1 MNSTAIDVP
10 RYRRGDSEA
19 AGEVARPGVP
29 SPIRPS
35 VHQDGRHTTLHHMS
49 IRGWLLTF
57 TFWTLVGLFQGS
69 SWALAPGM
77 PGADQPARLFA
88 IALCNAYVWA
98 FLTPLVLRQGA
109 WAFRE
114 REARWRRVPVVVG
127 TMLFVS
133 AVVAVIAFTV
143 HRLVLPVAT
152 TARPDVSGWML
163 VWNLGR
169 WYGQQVAEFGAIIV
183 VAVAVE
189 MRRAFHA
196 REREATDLQARA
208 SQLQAER
215 AELDAHT
222 AQLQAQSAELQAQ
235 LAEARLSVLRAR
247 LNPHFLFNTLNAV
260 SALVAKNPRGVRD
273 MIALLSEL
281 LRHALAE
288 SSEQEIPLRDELRL
302 MRLYLE
308 ILEIRY
314 QGQLRTE
321 IAVDPDVHDA
331 LVPNLVL
338 QPLVENAMKH
348 GIDRAGGHGSIVVR
362 ARRKGDALELVVE
375 DTGPGEHPGPQSD
388 ASGVGLSLTRGRLAE
403 LYGEAQ
409 QLQLEPRASGGMRA
423 VIAMPYHTSADLR
436 AVEAGARA

>member
-1 MNSTAIDVP
+1 MGT
-10 RYRRGDSEA
+10 
-19 AGEVARPGVP
+19 
-29 SPIRPS
+29 
-35 VHQDGRHTTLHHMS
+35 
-49 IRGWLLTF
+49 RGWLLTF

-98 FLTPLVLRQGA
+98 LLTPLILRQGA
-109 WAFRE
+109 WLYCE
-114 REARWRRVPVVVG
+114 PDARWRRLPAVVG
-127 TMLFVS
+127 TMLVVS
-133 AVVAVIAFTV
+133 SVVAVIAFTA
-143 HRLVLPVAT
+143 HRMLLPVAT
-152 TARPDVSGWML
+152 TERPDLSGWMI

-169 WYGQQVAEFGAIIV
+169 WYGQQVAEFAAIIV

-215 AELDAHT
+215 AELDAHA

-321 IAVDPDVHDA
+321 IAVDPDVYDA
-331 LVPNLVL
+331 LVPNLIL

-348 GIDRAGGHGSIVVR
+348 GIDRAGGNGTIAVR
-362 ARRKGDALELVVE
+362 ARRTGDALELIVE
-375 DTGPGEHPGPQSD
+375 DTGPGEHPGPPSD
-388 ASGVGLSLTRGRLAE
+388 ASGVGLSLTRERLLE
-403 LYGEAQ
+403 LYGDAQ
-409 QLQLEPRASGGMRA
+409 QLQLEPKVSGGMRA

-436 AVEAGARA
+436 AVQAGATS

>member
-1 MNSTAIDVP
+1 MKSAAI
-10 RYRRGDSEA
+10 GA
-19 AGEVARPGVP
+19 AGFATGEGDAAARVARPGATPP
-29 SPIRPS
+29 SRHA
-35 VHQDGRHTTLHHMS
+35 VHRVSRHTTLNLLGT
-49 IRGWLLTF
+49 RGWLLTF

-77 PGADQPARLFA
+77 PGADRPARLFA

-98 FLTPLVLRQGA
+98 LLTPLVLRQGA

-127 TMLFVS
+127 TMLVVS

-143 HRLVLPVAT
+143 HRLLLPVAT
-152 TARPDVSGWML
+152 TARPDVSGWMIL
-163 VWNLGR
+163 WHLGR
-169 WYGQQVAEFGAIIV
+169 WYGQQVAEFAAIIV

-189 MRRAFHA
+189 MRRTFHA
-196 REREATDLQARA
+196 REREATDLQTRA
-208 SQLQAER
+208 S
-215 AELDAHT
+215 
-222 AQLQAQSAELQAQ
+222 QLQAQSAELQAQ
-235 LAEARLSVLRAR
+235 LAEARLGVLRAR

-288 SSEQEIPLRDELRL
+288 SSEHEIPLRDELRL

-321 IAVDPDVHDA
+321 VTIDPDVHDA

-348 GIDRAGGHGSIVVR
+348 GIDRAGGYGTIAVR
-362 ARRKGDALELVVE
+362 ARRNGEALELVVE
-375 DTGPGEHPGPQSD
+375 DTGPGEHPAPPSG
-388 ASGVGLSLTRGRLAE
+388 ASGVGLTLTRERLVE
-403 LYGEAQ
+403 LYGDQ
-409 QLQLEPRASGGMRA
+409 QRLQLEPLTSGGLRA
-423 VIAMPYHTSADLR
+423 VISLPYHTTADLR
-436 AVEAGARA
+436 AVEAGASS